1 MRARRRDHQP
11 GKRPDAQAGQDRSR
25 DGGESKGQQRR
36 GRNRSGGGDQ
46 GAPDRASQRGPGRS
60 GGRRKNRKRRPKL
73 DPMAFWGDPAQLPR
87 SEADVRITDD
97 PGAVPRSLGTPPLPG
112 QEQLAPHYFAA
123 VYDRAVTTAGALAAA
138 GGLIDTETLTEELG
152 D

>member
-1 MRARRRDHQP
+1 MRARRRDHQA
-11 GKRPDAQAGQDRSR
+11 GKRPDAASGRERSSGGQPRTN
-25 DGGESKGQQRR
+25 
-36 GRNRSGGGDQ
+36 RNRSGGGDQ
-46 GAPDRASQRGPGRS
+46 GGRPDRSSQRGPGRS
-60 GGRRKNRKRRPKL
+60 GRRKNRNRRPKI
-73 DPMAFWGDPAQLPR
+73 DPVSFWGDPASLPR